1 MGKKLDAI
9 FGRSFKTSK
18 FKSLANLAISRL
30 AVFRNQRQVRC
41 NQARSD
47 VVQFLEQGHHDCALL
62 RVELVIKEQN
72 LLDAFVMM
80 EGYFNLLIERVHLIE
95 QNRACPDELKEAI
108 SSLLCASTRCGEFPE
123 LQEIRAVF
131 TSRYGKEFA
140 ARAVDLRNNCG
151 VNPKMIQKLSTR
163 LPDLESR
170 MKVLSEIASKNN
182 VVLQLKEAYEEKL
195 ETSMKRDEIQLE
207 SAITSV
213 GANLVDN
220 LPVLPEEIEK
230 HGFFSD
236 SVKGRK
242 KYRDV
247 ADAAQAAFESA
258 AHAAAAARAAV
269 ELSQSDPHDPSNHD
283 NFNNQEKKVFGNYEN
298 LELGSESRKQK
309 RRKDSGATELETENV
324 ELKKSSSTN
333 SAADELKVTIMSSVE
348 GQDPVEK
355 LEKDAVFDETESETH
370 DLGFNNTPNKLSQAL
385 TTEKSNKKTPSSIQA
400 GPKANSKHGYPTAD
414 TESSRHFDIK
424 KGLISIW
431 TRCVHG
437 H

>member
-47 VVQFLEQGHHDCALL
+47 VLQLLEQGHHERALL
-62 RVELVIKEQN
+62 RVEYVIKEKN
-72 LLDAFVMM
+72 MLDVFLMM
-80 EGYFNLLIERVHLIE
+80 ESYCNLLIERVHLIE
-95 QNRACPDELKEAI
+95 QDRECPDELKEAI
-108 SSLLCASTRCGEFPE
+108 SGLLYASTRCGEFPE
-123 LQEIRAVF
+123 LQEIRGIF
-131 TSRYGKEFA
+131 ISRYGKEFA
-140 ARAVDLRNNCG
+140 ASAIELRNNCG
-151 VNPKMIQKLSTR
+151 VKHKMIQKLSTR
-163 LPDLESR
+163 QPDVESR
-170 MKVLSEIASKNN
+170 MKVLKEIASENN
-182 VVLQLKEAYEEKL
+182 IILQLNEASEETLDIRK
-195 ETSMKRDEIQLE
+195 KRDKPGLE
-207 SAITSV
+207 APITSI
-213 GANLVDN
+213 GTKLVDN
-220 LPVLPEEIEK
+220 LPVLPEEMEQDR
-230 HGFFSD
+230 FCD
-236 SVKGRK
+236 SVKTRK